1 VVRRYLLGRGQTPR
15 VVRLE
20 DRERQREERGEGSEA
35 STASSDRMKN
45 RRGAVGS
52 G

>member
-1 VVRRYLLGRGQTPR
+1 LGRGQTPR